1 MESFYSINLWI
12 DERSINQLLIRRGF
26 AIEYD
31 DSQYPEVREK
41 FHRSKMFVFSFIF
54 SSNRFHRKCKIE

>member
-41 FHRSKMFVFSFIF
+41 FHRSKNVCFF
-54 SSNRFHRKCKIE
+54 FHF